1 MDGLRRALIAFL
13 KQVLWALFLV
23 YLILLGV
30 AYLFGKQV
38 GFELSFW
45 VCLGIALLVTVT
57 FVSIYFCNVIWIV
70 VDEMIKRRRH
80 RRAKK

>member
-1 MDGLRRALIAFL
+1 MGDLGRALLNYL

-23 YLILLGV
+23 YLMLIGI

-38 GFELSFW
+38 GYEISIW
-45 VCLGIALLVTVT
+45 VCLGIALLVTVS
-57 FVSIYFCNVIWIV
+57 FISIYICSALWIAV
-70 VDEMIKRRRH
+70 EERVKERRH

>member
-1 MDGLRRALIAFL
+1 MGGLGRELIEFL

-23 YLILLGV
+23 YLILLGA
-30 AYLFGKQV
+30 AYLFGKQI

-45 VCLGIALLVTVT
+45 VCLGIAILVTAT
-57 FVSIYFCNVIWIV
+57 FVIIYLCNVIWIV

-80 RRAKK
+80 RRGKK

>member
-1 MDGLRRALIAFL
+1 MGDLGRALLNYL

-23 YLILLGV
+23 YLMLIGI

-38 GFELSFW
+38 GYEISIW
-45 VCLGIALLVTVT
+45 VCLGIALLVTVS
-57 FVSIYFCNVIWIV
+57 FISIYICGVLWIAV
-70 VDEMIKRRRH
+70 EERVKERFH